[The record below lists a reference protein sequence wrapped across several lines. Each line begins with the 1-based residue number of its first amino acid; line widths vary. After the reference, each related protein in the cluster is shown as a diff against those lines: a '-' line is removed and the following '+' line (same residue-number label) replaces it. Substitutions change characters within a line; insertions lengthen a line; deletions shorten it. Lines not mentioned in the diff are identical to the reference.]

1 MWLITKARLRSMERR
16 VVTSDEYLHDIALDG
31 KLIRESG
38 ITFDFF
44 DFFFGYFILFHFV
57 LCCESSK
64 IDGRSGR
71 KIDRSLTYT
80 SQHVIHSM

>member
-1 MWLITKARLRSMERR
+1 MWLITKARLRSMGRR

-44 DFFFGYFILFHFV
+44 I
-57 LCCESSK
+57 
-64 IDGRSGR
+64 
-71 KIDRSLTYT
+71 
-80 SQHVIHSM
+80 